1 MYSIKQ
7 QEVKMKTVSETV
19 KEVDAKKRQLEQQV
33 DHLNEECAKL
43 NTKGF
48 CLVLICK

>member
-1 MYSIKQ
+1 
-7 QEVKMKTVSETV
+7 MKTVSETV

-48 CLVLICK
+48 CLALICK